1 MALPEL
7 LQPAGTPC
15 FLLAGHANAPDPLHD
30 DFAVRQG
37 HGRKRKVQTA
47 APRYVEVSIDMSPE
61 EAAIYDDWYEN
72 ALGVGNALFTAPI
85 APLGEG
91 TRYWTA
97 QWVGPPLW
105 TPRAA
110 AHGLRWRL
118 SGTLLLTGEGSDT
131 LPLGATLA
139 TEYVIALTGSA
150 AITSGVTLATEYVIA
165 LIGELPLTT
174 EYLVELISTETD
186 VRITTV
192 GDTRVTT
199 GGDRRVTTPH

>member
-47 APRYVEVSIDMSPE
+47 APRYVDVSIDMSPE
-61 EAAIYDDWYEN
+61 EAEIYDDWFEN

-91 TRYWTA
+91 TRYWAA

-110 AHGLRWRL
+110 AVGLRWRL
-118 SGTLLLTGEGSDT
+118 SGTLLLTGEGSDI

-139 TEYVIALTGSA
+139 TEYVIALTGSG
-150 AITSGVTLATEYVIA
+150 AITSGVTLATEYEIA
-165 LIGELPLTT
+165 LIGAIPLMT
-174 EYLVELISTETD
+174 EYLIELVSVEIG
-186 VRITTV
+186 VRITTL

-199 GGDRRVTTPH
+199 DGDRRIVIQV